1 MNHPANTEA
10 APRRPLAISLLLG
23 ICGWAAGGLTL
34 LLVSMLFH
42 PDTPSQ
48 AAFSGALLLAAAWGL
63 FKADQD
69 DGHAFVAQL
78 ALTLSMAGQ
87 CLVLFAMAKC
97 AQGIVQISGA
107 ALLLQTAMALVMPNR
122 LHRTLSTF
130 LALIAWALTLHFA
143 LFDEPGSGN
152 LFATPHSTSLPAALT
167 AWVLVWGPVAAVLC
181 WAIRRETL
189 WAQRRWAP
197 AVRAVITGLIGGLA
211 FATLVS
217 EPLES
222 FSRFG
227 GPAAVAGHFSLWPL
241 LSALGALG
249 ALTAAFALRQ
259 RGLMAL
265 CGVAALLHISHFY
278 YALGTSLLTKS
289 LVMLTVGG
297 VCLVGAHVMRT
308 EEPS

>member
-1 MNHPANTEA
+1 MNHPETTPA

-23 ICGWAAGGLTL
+23 ISGWAAGGLTL
-34 LLVSMLFH
+34 LLVSMLFY

-48 AAFSGALLLAAAWGL
+48 AAISGALLLAAAWGL

-78 ALTLSMAGQ
+78 ALALSMAGQ
-87 CLVLFAMAKC
+87 CLVLFAMAKD

-107 ALLLQTAMALVMPNR
+107 ALLLQTVMALVMPNR

-130 LALIAWALTLHFA
+130 FALIAWALTLRFA
-143 LFDEPGSGN
+143 

-167 AWVLVWGPVAAVLC
+167 AWVLVWGPVAAALYL
-181 WAIRRETL
+181 AIRREPL
-189 WAQRRWAP
+189 WAGRSWAP
-197 AVRAVITGLIGGLA
+197 AVRSVTTGLIGGLA
-211 FATLVS
+211 FATLAS
-217 EPLES
+217 YPFES

-227 GPAAVAGHFSLWPL
+227 EPAAVVVDHLSLWPL

-259 RGLMAL
+259 RGLTAL

-289 LVMLTVGG
+289 LVMLTMGG
-297 VCLVGAHVMRT
+297 ICLAGAHALRT
-308 EEPS
+308 KEPS